1 MNNSLNKGLQK
12 GGVIIPLDYHS
23 EGITDYPVINA
34 ISYELRSPVTII
46 KSNIELLKKFCNYP
60 DISLVNETFSF
71 CEDSTESILG
81 FIEKIN
87 FLCTSDNSSVKLK
100 PEWFSLRLLIHQI
113 FAELG
118 QQHLDIARIQFSSS
132 VADYKIF
139 LDKCLFIRILVNL
152 LSNALKF
159 SKREVELFISRSG
172 NELSIAVHD
181 YGIGIP
187 ENQISEIFNP
197 FVRGTNVK
205 KVKGSGLGLSVVTN
219 AVKWFN
225 GNITLHSEVGKGT
238 EFRIIFPYHDD
249 IADFI
254 HPSQKNKFPGHFE
267 FRKSEYNK
275 IIGTISHELR
285 NPIAILK
292 SNIQLLKKLTFD
304 LEEKLKDERI
314 SGCEASLDDM
324 EHFFNKIPLLNIAF
338 KSGINV
344 HQPGSGYTKLY
355 VN

>member
-12 GGVIIPLDYHS
+12 GGVFIPLDYHS
-23 EGITDYPVINA
+23 EGITDYPAINA
-34 ISYELRSPVTII
+34 ISCQLRSPLMII

-60 DISLVNETFSF
+60 DIALVNETFSF
-71 CEDSTESILG
+71 CEDSIESIRG

-87 FLCTSDNSSVKLK
+87 FLCTTDINHVKQMR
-100 PEWFSLRLLIHQI
+100 EWYSLRLLINQV
-113 FAELG
+113 FSELR
-118 QQHLDIARIQFSSS
+118 QQNLDITRIKFSNS
-132 VADYKIF
+132 ADDFNLFPDRYLF
-139 LDKCLFIRILVNL
+139 LRILVNL

-159 SKREVELFISRSG
+159 SSREVELLVSTSG
-172 NELSIAVHD
+172 FEMSIVVRD
-181 YGIGIP
+181 SGIGIP
-187 ENQISEIFNP
+187 WKQIPKIFNP

-205 KVKGSGLGLSVVTN
+205 KIKGSGLGLSVVAN
-219 AVKWFN
+219 VVKWFN

-238 EFRIIFPYHDD
+238 EFRIIFPHLDGVS
-249 IADFI
+249 DFI
-254 HPSQKNKFPGHFE
+254 PTYQKNKLFDHPDINE
-267 FRKSEYNK
+267 SEYSR

-285 NPIAILK
+285 TPIAILK

-304 LEEKLKDERI
+304 REEKLKDESI

-324 EHFFNKIPLLNIAF
+324 EHFLDRIPLLNIAF

-344 HQPGSGYTKLY
+344 HQPNSGFTKLY